1 MLIRNKFNGYST
13 DGVRTYYFGSGGGG
27 ESNPSQTQ
35 TQIAELPE
43 WARGYAQQTLAQG
56 EALAQ
61 KPYARYTEPRF
72 AGFSPLQLETQRRIA
87 GMGPAGQIGE
97 ASDIASLAGAQAFQ
111 AGQYAPGQFSGG
123 TFTPGAAGFYMSPFM
138 EQAMAP
144 QLREAQRTSDILGTQ
159 QAGQAVQAGAFGG
172 SRAGLL
178 EAERQRNLGTQ
189 LGDIRARGYQTA
201 YEQAAQQFNQ
211 DMQRRMQAQ
220 QLGEQ
225 SRQFG
230 AGLGIQGL
238 GTALQAASQLGQL
251 GQLGFGQQ
259 KDILGMQKEV
269 GAEQQALR
277 QKGLEQSYQDFL
289 AEQNYP
295 YKQLGFMSDLIRGL
309 PLGQQS
315 SRQIYEAGPTP
326 LQTIGSIGAG
336 LYGAKQLGM
345 FGSKE
350 GGVVS
355 SMAEGGSV
363 TDERFVADALEKL
376 SDQQLAQAEQV
387 AMARGD
393 RQRLAMI
400 AEEKAIRAS
409 ERRGLAG
416 AFNQIPQA
424 QQEQMARGGIVA
436 FAGDDESYVASDEEE
451 DDEYASDQNYVPG
464 TVDYGD
470 SSEDVSAAP
479 SAARPERRSLAD
491 LVTAART
498 GREAISGLYGPSYT
512 EKFGKD
518 IAAQRAALADRR
530 EENKGLVALA
540 AAQALSKGSGLRQGL
555 GNMFGAVGST
565 AGALN
570 KDLRDSE
577 RLIRQSEMEMAKAD
591 QARQDGQLGLAL
603 QYEQQA
609 DADRQVAFD
618 KEQQAKLKREQLQQQ
633 ARLEQERTTAA
644 AQRTKDLAAARVK
657 VAEIAASK
665 TSDVVNQIN
674 LLAEGLKETNPD
686 LSNAQARAQ
695 ATQMFISRNASE
707 VVQNTEIFLQERLS
721 KDPTIKDDPRKLA
734 KARADSARDAI
745 NMLKGLGARANALEV
760 QWARIRQTAT
770 SNAQVDPEWRNAE
783 RVLKDPKASAADKD
797 KARTTQQ
804 RVLDRYVGRTTT
816 EMLGA
821 GETDSGTSTPRT
833 YPSPTPA
840 AIQALKDGAGTREQ
854 FDAQFGPGAAERV
867 LGK

>member
-72 AGFSPLQLETQRRIA
+72 AGFSPLQLETQKRIA
-87 GMGPAGQIGE
+87 EMGPAGQIGE
-97 ASDIASLAGAQAFQ
+97 ASDIASLAGAKAFQ
-111 AGQYAPGQFSGG
+111 AGQYDPGQFSGG
-123 TFTPGAAGFYMSPFM
+123 MFTPGAAGFYMSPFM

-259 KDILGMQKEV
+259 KDILGMQKEA

-277 QKGLEQSYQDFL
+277 QKGFEQSYQDFL

-363 TDERFVADALEKL
+363 TDERFVAGALEKL

-416 AFNQIPQA
+416 AFNQIPQD
-424 QQEQMARGGIVA
+424 QQERMARGGIVA
-436 FAGDDESYVASDEEE
+436 FNGEEDSFVDESAEPV
-451 DDEYASDQNYVPG
+451 
-464 TVDYGD
+464 
-470 SSEDVSAAP
+470 AAP
-479 SAARPERRSLAD
+479 MPALLSRYYGQQIEGLQAPE
-491 LVTAART
+491 ART
-498 GREAISGLYGPSYT
+498 PEQLQERMKSLSDLYGPGITKQYMDKL
-512 EKFGKD
+512 EAD
-518 IAAQRAALADRR
+518 RAALAGRR
-530 EENKGLVALA
+530 EENKGLIALA
-540 AAQALSKGSGLRQGL
+540 AAQALSRGSGLRQGL
-555 GNMFGAVGST
+555 ANMFGAIGT
-565 AGALN
+565 EAGRLS
-570 KDLRDSE
+570 KDVRESE
-577 RLIRQSEMEMAKAD
+577 QLIRRSEMELARAE
-591 QARQDGQLGLAL
+591 QARKDGLNDKATQLERQAYTDAVAAHNTKQTAL
-603 QYEQQA
+603 YRQQ
-609 DADRQVAFD
+609 QL
-618 KEQQAKLKREQLQQQ
+618 EQAKE
-633 ARLEQERTTAA
+633 
-644 AQRTKDLAAARVK
+644 LAAARERK
-657 VAEIAASK
+657 DLLLEEERSRRAEATAEAAHRRALAVAEAQASRDRDTTADREVAALTADIK
-665 TSDVVNQIN
+665 ARNPELSDS
-674 LLAEGLKETNPD
+674 A
-686 LSNAQARAQ
+686 ARAQ
-695 ATQMFISRNASE
+695 AIR
-707 VVQNTEIFLQERLS
+707 ERLNLMGRTPGTVAAGMKVEDALA
-721 KDPTIKDDPRKLA
+721 KDENLKMLQLQRENIRDSSSARAKELDRKIKDRETKVREAYSTVFGGSPA
-734 KARADSARDAI
+734 S
-745 NMLKGLGARANALEV
+745 
-760 QWARIRQTAT
+760 TAPAP
-770 SNAQVDPEWRNAE
+770 SSFPAP
-783 RVLKDPKASAADKD
+783 SAAAIEAL
-797 KARTTQQ
+797 KA
-804 RVLDRYVGRTTT
+804 GK
-816 EMLGA
+816 
-821 GETDSGTSTPRT
+821 GTS
-833 YPSPTPA
+833 
-840 AIQALKDGAGTREQ
+840 QQ
-854 FDAQFGPGAAERV
+854 FDMLFGPGAAKKA
-867 LGK
+867 LGQ